1 MRVKNTSARMHRDTV
16 AWLALHLEGGHQVN
30 RAALWHLLLL
40 LDLLALLLLLWLW
53 LLILVLLLHRLL
65 DPDSGTLMIS
75 DVSPAEV
82 ALALPAVPRTI
93 RVHP

>member
-53 LLILVLLLHRLL
+53 LYL
-65 DPDSGTLMIS
+65 DSNANRAVDHGLPFGLRSLTL
-75 DVSPAEV
+75 DWLGRWVC
-82 ALALPAVPRTI
+82 
-93 RVHP
+93 

>member
-1 MRVKNTSARMHRDTV
+1 MHRDTV

-53 LLILVLLLHRLL
+53 LYLDSNANRAADHGLPFVCLLY
-65 DPDSGTLMIS
+65 TS
-75 DVSPAEV
+75 DAADE
-82 ALALPAVPRTI
+82 
-93 RVHP
+93 